1 MAGALNHLRQLCEDL
16 RCRHQL
22 MSTELH
28 RLVDESASEE
38 EVKQVYRECVQL
50 SLQWNIVVGVV
61 QRLELDHLP
70 SYGVYFHSISISK
83 IIMLISNK

>member
-1 MAGALNHLRQLCEDL
+1 MIVILNNLRQLCEDL
-16 RCRHQL
+16 RCRHQFV
-22 MSTELH
+22 SAELH

-61 QRLELDHLP
+61 HRLELDHLP
-70 SYGVYFHSISISK
+70 SYGTYFQ
-83 IIMLISNK
+83 IINVNF